1 MSFRSLE
8 ARIQEVCMCVFVGV
22 CVDSMECRRG
32 QSLFDPL
39 VVVVFV
45 FLFCLYVCLFV
56 CLSVCRS
63 SSRLVTVVT
72 GLKECVWGVRVVGWS
87 NGGGL
92 LSVFPCS
99 SQLHGNKPHPA
110 EPGGGVNA

>member
-1 MSFRSLE
+1 
-8 ARIQEVCMCVFVGV
+8 MCVFVGL